1 MHLTTASLKWRLG
14 AWNIQGLPL
23 SAANPYIEIMHPWLA
38 QQRNPAM
45 SPHTKPKGPPSHGSK
60 ARREESWLGDARAP
74 NGQTQRRMRMLP
86 PLIRYLLLSSLP
98 ETSKID
104 SSHLQ
109 GNLVVNADG
118 VFPQWS
124 EGPVALRPLIG
135 SNGAVGKGV
144 LTIASFADMTIPTL
158 TQRPATG
165 TIIPGSTILNRVE
178 GTLGWDV
185 QRSWGMAAASF
196 LNAVS

>member
-1 MHLTTASLKWRLG
+1 M
-14 AWNIQGLPL
+14 P
-23 SAANPYIEIMHPWLA
+23 PWLA
-38 QQRNPAM
+38 QECNTAM

-60 ARREESWLGDARAP
+60 ARRRDSWLGDARAP
-74 NGQTQRRMRMLP
+74 NGQTRRRKRMLP

-118 VFPQWS
+118 VFPRMKW
-124 EGPVALRPLIG
+124 GNG
-135 SNGAVGKGV
+135 SAKARCRLEGAVGKGV
-144 LTIASFADMTIPTL
+144 LTIASFADMTIPTS

-165 TIIPGSTILNRVE
+165 TIIPGSTILNGVE

-185 QRSWGMAAASF
+185 RRGWGVGQRSRPRCWLTGNGAGRTS
-196 LNAVS
+196 VEVV